1 MLLYNNEVF
10 IEVENFVNF
19 EDFVYMF
26 IRVRFEEINMV
37 CFEIL
42 WIYNYKY
49 IFVFCLK
56 VLCFNNYYILILCC
70 I

>member
-37 CFEIL
+37 CFKNFMNI
-42 WIYNYKY
+42 
-49 IFVFCLK
+49 
-56 VLCFNNYYILILCC
+56 
-70 I
+70 